1 MSAPRSSP
9 RVLIVDDE
17 ADLRELLEITL
28 LKMGLDVDSAENLAQ
43 ARAYLAQAQGPADA
57 GGSGGNGG
65 NGGNGGAAGPGPYAL
80 VLTDMRLPDGLGLEL
95 VREVSATFRNTPIAV
110 VTAYGSAD
118 NAVVALKAGAFD
130 YISKPVALDQLRVMV
145 QSALRLN
152 APPAETPGAAPREA
166 SRLKGESAVMQAL
179 RAQIARLARSMAP
192 IAING
197 ESGSGK
203 ELAAREIH
211 AQSSRAGKPFIAV
224 NCGAIPEAL
233 MEAEFFGYRK
243 GAFTGA
249 ADERDGFFQAANGGT
264 LMLDEVADLPLA
276 MQVKLLR
283 AIQERRVR
291 KIGATAEEA
300 VDVRIISATHKNLE
314 QLVEQ
319 GAFRQDLFYRLNVIE
334 LSLPPLRERAD
345 DLGVLTDAI
354 LARLGTFDQKV
365 VLGPGVLDALR
376 GYAFPGNV
384 RELENILERALAF
397 ANDGVIEVRDLALKG
412 NRAADMPPGYVPPPA
427 ELRADA
433 AAAPAG
439 AAQAAPVRAPS
450 AVPQGFMPLPGAPER
465 TAPPAGAYPAG
476 AHPTGTHPAGIHPAG
491 ANPAGAPAAPAAS
504 VAHAAHV
511 TPASDGAGA
520 AARPAPPLPPL
531 DALPSNLP
539 DYLAQVERDIIMRA
553 LAQTQYNRTQ
563 AASLLGISFRQLRY
577 QMQKL
582 NIQEPE
588 A

>member
-1 MSAPRSSP
+1 MSVRSP
-9 RVLIVDDE
+9 RVLVVDDE
-17 ADLRELLEITL
+17 ADLRELLELTL
-28 LKMGLDVDSAENLAQ
+28 LKMGLDVDSAATVAQ
-43 ARAYLAQAQGPADA
+43 ARALLAGQSYQ
-57 GGSGGNGG
+57 
-65 NGGNGGAAGPGPYAL
+65 L

-95 VREVSATFRNTPIAV
+95 VREVATAYKNTPIAV

-130 YISKPVALDQLRVMV
+130 YIAKPVALDQLRLLVR
-145 QSALRLN
+145 SALRLN
-152 APPAETPGAAPREA
+152 QAAPGAPRGAVGADASTDSA
-166 SRLKGESAVMQAL
+166 SRLKGHSGVIAAL
-179 RAQIARLARSMAP
+179 RTQIARLARSMAP
-192 IAING
+192 IAIHG

-211 AQSSRAGKPFIAV
+211 ALSSRADQPFIAV

-249 ADERDGFFQAANGGT
+249 FDDRDGFFQAANGGT

-291 KIGATAEEA
+291 KIGATAEEP
-300 VDVRIISATHKNLE
+300 VDVRLISATHKNLA
-314 QLVEQ
+314 QCVEQ

-334 LSLPPLRERAD
+334 LAVPPLRERLD
-345 DLGVLTDAI
+345 DLPALADAI
-354 LARLGTFDQKV
+354 LERLAAAGHKAA
-365 VLGPGVLDALR
+365 LAPGVLAALG
-376 GYAFPGNV
+376 GYRFPGNV

-397 ANDGVIEVRDLALKG
+397 ANDGVIEVADLALKG
-412 NRAADMPPGYVPPPA
+412 
-427 ELRADA
+427 A
-433 AAAPAG
+433 AAGEG
-439 AAQAAPVRAPS
+439 AATSS
-450 AVPQGFMPLPGAPER
+450 AVP
-465 TAPPAGAYPAG
+465 
-476 AHPTGTHPAGIHPAG
+476 
-491 ANPAGAPAAPAAS
+491 S
-504 VAHAAHV
+504 
-511 TPASDGAGA
+511 A
-520 AARPAPPLPPL
+520 AAVA
-531 DALPSNLP
+531 ALPSNLP
-539 DYLAQVERDIIMRA
+539 DYLIGIERDIILRA

-563 AASLLGISFRQLRY
+563 AAQLLGISFRQLRY